1 MTALR
6 PPVRPAGRLAA
17 LARPATLVAAL
28 AVAVV
33 LLWALAPGL
42 FTGHDPVTGVPAE
55 RLQAP
60 GAAHW
65 FGTDHLGRDL
75 YARTV
80 HGTSL
85 SVRAAL
91 LAIAVALV
99 AGSAVGLVA
108 GFTGGPVDEAL
119 MRGTDV
125 LLAIPGLLLSLAV
138 VTALGFGTVKVAIAV
153 GVASVATFAR
163 VMRTQVLRVRH
174 ATYVEAARLAG
185 AGRAAVLL
193 RHVLPNAAGPV
204 LALAAVELGAVI
216 LAVSALSFLG
226 YGATPPTPEWG
237 SLVAEGRDYLAVA
250 WWYSTLPGLVVAVF
264 VLAVGVLGR
273 ALAREGRTDR

>member
-6 PPVRPAGRLAA
+6 TPVRPAGRLAA

-99 AGSAVGLVA
+99 AGSTVGLVA
-108 GFTGGPVDEAL
+108 GFTGGPVDETL

-185 AGRAAVLL
+185 AGHAAVVL

>member
-1 MTALR
+1 AVGRRRAGARPGTARGVAGPLRGGRLRQGCRSGPGAGGARGAQRVAAHRHRARRARGQPARRHGRSRDGVLPPGLRPPRRERRDDAGHPGGPGARRGRGGGLRHHEPARRPRPPAARPPRHHRTGRAMTALR

-138 VTALGFGTVKVAIAV
+138 VTALGFGTV
-153 GVASVATFAR
+153 
-163 VMRTQVLRVRH
+163 
-174 ATYVEAARLAG
+174 
-185 AGRAAVLL
+185 
-193 RHVLPNAAGPV
+193 
-204 LALAAVELGAVI
+204 
-216 LAVSALSFLG
+216 
-226 YGATPPTPEWG
+226 
-237 SLVAEGRDYLAVA
+237 
-250 WWYSTLPGLVVAVF
+250 
-264 VLAVGVLGR
+264 
-273 ALAREGRTDR
+273 